1 MIKSMWNAEGQKY
14 EKLGS
19 LKNFGIELKPV
30 DSGLDLED
38 PAVLRLLRM
47 PIEDLLRKSKDAKA

>member
-1 MIKSMWNAEGQKY
+1 MIISMWSAESQKY
-14 EKLGS
+14 EKLGA
-19 LKNFGIELKPV
+19 LKNFGIELKSV